1 MKNGDNLF
9 YCTETQLWAEMD
21 DNNDT
26 FLDRP
31 KGNQINAAYLLDY
44 NDLENSGFGSH
55 FGIQYLVDKRIA
67 GQVGF
72 DDKLPQISQN
82 KYGVNIDI
90 NRFQVWNKT
99 GYIFKENLTK
109 ASV

>member
-1 MKNGDNLF
+1 MN
-9 YCTETQLWAEMD
+9 
-21 DNNDT
+21 
-26 FLDRP
+26 
-31 KGNQINAAYLLDY
+31 
-44 NDLENSGFGSH
+44 
-55 FGIQYLVDKRIA
+55 KRIA

-99 GYIFKENLTK
+99 GYIFKGKPYQSIGLMNQFTYHKQNSFLVLEIISENRKPIILTIFESIFGNTNHK
-109 ASV
+109 YKTEQVFI